1 MTPVRVIGADGEQI
15 GVVETP
21 DAIKMALDL
30 GLDLVEISPDA
41 RPPVCKIMDHG
52 KFKYEQSKKEQKNRS
67 TSKASELKEVRLGR
81 SVKIDD
87 HDVQIRVNQ
96 ARRFLIDGHKV
107 LITQRFKGREMAHRE
122 IGIDRLKKIMEQL
135 SEVGK
140 PETPLPRWMGPQ
152 ASIIIAPDKVKVE
165 AIKRIE
171 LKAKNA
177 ETRKNERAEKAV
189 KAERAERMGGGGQAS
204 ENAVAP
210 ALTTPE
216 AVPAPQSVESEGD
229 SPVLSQ

>member
-1 MTPVRVIGADGEQI
+1 MIRMTPVRVIGADGEQV
-15 GVVETP
+15 GVVETA

-67 TSKASELKEVRLGR
+67 ASKASELKEVRLGR

-165 AIKRIE
+165 AIKRLE

-177 ETRKNERAEKAV
+177 ENRKNERAEKAE
-189 KAERAERMGGGGQAS
+189 KAERAEKLAGEKGA
-204 ENAVAP
+204 EPAP
-210 ALTTPE
+210 ATVETPISSPA
-216 AVPAPQSVESEGD
+216 AVPMPVATPQHAE
-229 SPVLSQ
+229 